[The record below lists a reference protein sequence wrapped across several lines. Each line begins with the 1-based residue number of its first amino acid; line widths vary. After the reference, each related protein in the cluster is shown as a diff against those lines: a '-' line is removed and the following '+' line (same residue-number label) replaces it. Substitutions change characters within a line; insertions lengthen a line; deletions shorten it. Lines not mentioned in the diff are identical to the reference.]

1 VQGVSLVATLIY
13 IVITVFIVLMWVRF
27 ALDLAATY
35 ARQWRPRGAVLVI
48 AEAVYA
54 VTDPPVK
61 AVRRVVPPVRLGG
74 VAIDFSWSIVLLLAL
89 ILSYVVFGF
98 MN

>member
-1 VQGVSLVATLIY
+1 MQPVALVASIIY
-13 IVITVFIVLMWVRF
+13 FAITIFIVFMWVRF
-27 ALDLAATY
+27 GFDLAANY
-35 ARQWRPRGAVLVI
+35 ARQWRPKGAVLVI
-48 AEAVYA
+48 AETVYV

-74 VAIDFSWSIVLLLAL
+74 VSIDFSWSIVLLLAI
-89 ILSYVVFGF
+89 ILSYIVFGF